1 MLGGVLKKVLLVL
14 LVVVVI
20 QNWGKIERLFNPS
33 QVVSEQ
39 LRASARVVLYSTE
52 WCGYCKQIRR
62 FLDQK
67 GVPYQ
72 AFDIEKDAQARKA
85 YEALGGGGIP
95 FVGGQWYAHSRLQPG
110 SDYGCL
116 EVTPPLQEPVCVGAG
131 LCGSWLACDSI
142 TAQ

>member
-1 MLGGVLKKVLLVL
+1 MLGGVFKKVLLVL

-20 QNWGKIERLFNPS
+20 QNWGKIERVLNPS

-39 LRASARVVLYSTE
+39 TRASARVVLYATE

-67 GVPYQ
+67 GIPYQ
-72 AFDIEKDAQARKA
+72 AVNIDKDAQARKA

-95 FVGGQWYAHSRLQPG
+95 FVDVNGTLIREYSPEKIMAA
-110 SDYGCL
+110 L
-116 EVTPPLQEPVCVGAG
+116 E
-131 LCGSWLACDSI
+131 
-142 TAQ
+142 

>member
-14 LVVVVI
+14 LAVVVI

-33 QVVSEQ
+33 QVAPEHM
-39 LRASARVVLYSTE
+39 RTSARVVLYATE

-67 GVPYQ
+67 GIPYQ
-72 AFDIEKDAQARKA
+72 AVDIEKDAQARKA

-95 FVGGQWYAHSRLQPG
+95 FVDVNGTLIR
-110 SDYGCL
+110 DYS
-116 EVTPPLQEPVCVGAG
+116 PDQIMAA
-131 LCGSWLACDSI
+131 LA
-142 TAQ
+142 Q

>member
-1 MLGGVLKKVLLVL
+1 MLGGVFKRVLLVL

-20 QNWGKIERLFNPS
+20 QNWGKIEQVLNPS
-33 QVVSEQ
+33 QVAPEHV
-39 LRASARVVLYSTE
+39 RASAHVVLYATE

-67 GVPYQ
+67 GIPYQ

-95 FVGGQWYAHSRLQPG
+95 FVDVNGTLIR
-110 SDYGCL
+110 DYNPEKIMAAL
-116 EVTPPLQEPVCVGAG
+116 K
-131 LCGSWLACDSI
+131 
-142 TAQ
+142 

>member
-20 QNWGKIERLFNPS
+20 QNWGKIERVFNPS

-39 LRASARVVLYSTE
+39 TRASARVVLYATE

-67 GVPYQ
+67 GIPYQ
-72 AFDIEKDAQARKA
+72 AVDIEKDAQARKA

-95 FVGGQWYAHSRLQPG
+95 FVEVNGTLIREYSPEKIMAA
-110 SDYGCL
+110 L
-116 EVTPPLQEPVCVGAG
+116 E
-131 LCGSWLACDSI
+131 
-142 TAQ
+142 

>member
-1 MLGGVLKKVLLVL
+1 MLGGVFKKVLLVL

-20 QNWGKIERLFNPS
+20 QNWGKIERVLNPS

-39 LRASARVVLYSTE
+39 TRASARVVLYATE

-67 GVPYQ
+67 GIPYQ
-72 AFDIEKDAQARKA
+72 AVDIEKDAKARKA

-95 FVGGQWYAHSRLQPG
+95 FVDVNGTLIREYSPEKIMAALK
-110 SDYGCL
+110 
-116 EVTPPLQEPVCVGAG
+116 
-131 LCGSWLACDSI
+131 
-142 TAQ
+142 